1 MGEVRR
7 ATLADAAEL
16 VRLRGVLLAAMAG
29 REPVGDE
36 WRRAASET
44 LRARLSEADP
54 TLVAFV
60 VEQSE
65 QSERPGALAACAVGT
80 VEYRLG
86 RPGSP
91 TGEVGYVFNVAT
103 DPDHRRRGHSRRC
116 VTALLD
122 WYRDRGILTVD
133 LRASEA
139 AEPLYRSLG
148 FVRTRD
154 PAMRL
159 QLSMADA

>member
-7 ATLADAAEL
+7 ATPTDTAEL
-16 VRLRGVLLAAMAG
+16 VRLRGVLLSAIAG
-29 REPVGDE
+29 GEPIGDE
-36 WRRAASET
+36 WRRTTTET
-44 LRARLSEADP
+44 LRSRLSETDP

-60 VEQSE
+60 VEL
-65 QSERPGALAACAVGT
+65 SERPGVLAACAVGT

-86 RPGSP
+86 GPSNPG
-91 TGEVGYVFNVAT
+91 GEVGYVFNVAT
-103 DPDHRRRGHSRRC
+103 DPDHRRRGYSRRC
-116 VTALLD
+116 MTALLD
-122 WYRDRGILTVD
+122 WYRDRGIRTVD

-148 FVRTRD
+148 FVRTPD

-159 QLSMADA
+159 RLSTVDA